1 MQYDQNAA
9 NTSRLSAVMI
19 QGYST
24 RPFSDEEKV
33 RLFVDFLVERFKER
47 GWGGRAY
54 DRPAEIAGR
63 EPEGGL
69 ARQRR

>member
-1 MQYDQNAA
+1 
-9 NTSRLSAVMI
+9 MI

-24 RPFSDEEKV
+24 RPLSDEEKV
-33 RLFVDFLVERFKER
+33 RLFVDFLAERFKEWGR
-47 GWGGRAY
+47 GGRAY